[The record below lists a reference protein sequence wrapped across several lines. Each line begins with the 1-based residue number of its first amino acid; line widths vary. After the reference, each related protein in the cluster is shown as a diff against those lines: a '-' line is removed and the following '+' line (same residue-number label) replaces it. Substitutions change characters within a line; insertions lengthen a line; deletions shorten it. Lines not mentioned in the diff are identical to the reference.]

1 MGRLDEPAKKR
12 IVELRRAGLSF
23 RRIKTVLEL
32 DNIKVS
38 AQTIY
43 LFLKK
48 NKKIKLEQEE
58 RGLGAAPAQ
67 SGVAVRGSGWA
78 DQQLWSLMQDR
89 SAAGYPRTTGQQ
101 GPSQARGQGSVLGT
115 GPTGTPCDSGSP
127 RTAEDSGGSS
137 RKGVAQ
143 ERKEEGIKI
152 VSVTSLS
159 ETSGRL
165 GFQKR
170 EGVSGA
176 MNKGSFPLNPA
187 PQRGPQ
193 ATCSVPHLQGPSPGS
208 ALPANSISK
217 ALLAATNRRRVP
229 FIQPRNPTL
238 IARKRLVEK
247 AILHKMKVKE
257 TGSQNSQQM
266 GQPSRRGQCYI
277 ESAPPNTMP
286 GFSVSSGSFSSAV
299 TMTGVQNSPLVYSTP
314 QQRLQ
319 GAVSSSVSRGPTVS
333 TASPAS
339 MMRGA
344 SAQSSTSPGQ
354 AQSSSALLTSSGNPS
369 TDSSHPAK
377 RTTALPAST
386 RASLTPCM
394 GTSSGPCGGSAV
406 LEQLGNLNSQ
416 LRTLSSVVL
425 LLTEQQGRLEREQ
438 AQQTLVQRQ
447 ILSTL
452 QGLATSLRPAPPSP
466 APCTESPA
474 PGQAPY
480 TPTTPDPSHT
490 KPVSAPSGY
499 YNITDPA
506 SRQYEPI
513 SCSSTP
519 PGHLQYK
526 PMSLNSVPHDHNHY
540 QSSDSTSLSQICFPP
555 ISMDLSPPD
564 HTHFSPTSPDPAT
577 PTDPDTQ
584 FNIFKVELF

>member
-58 RGLGAAPAQ
+58 RGLGASPTQ

-89 SAAGYPRTTGQQ
+89 STAGYPRTTGQQ
-101 GPSQARGQGSVLGT
+101 GPSQARGQGSVQGT
-115 GPTGTPCDSGSP
+115 GPTGTPSGSGSP
-127 RTAEDSGGSS
+127 STAGDSGGSS

-143 ERKEEGIKI
+143 ERKEEEIKI

-176 MNKGSFPLNPA
+176 VNKGSFPLNPA

-193 ATCSVPHLQGPSPGS
+193 ATGSVPQLQGPSSGN

-217 ALLAATNRRRVP
+217 AVLAATNRRRVL
-229 FIQPRNPTL
+229 FTQPRNPTL

-257 TGSQNSQQM
+257 TGSQNSQHM

-277 ESAPPNTMP
+277 ESAPPNLPP

-299 TMTGVQNSPLVYSTP
+299 TVTGVQNSPLVYSTP

-319 GAVSSSVSRGPTVS
+319 GSISSSVSRGPTVS

-344 SAQSSTSPGQ
+344 SVQSSKGPGQ
-354 AQSSSALLTSSGNPS
+354 AQSTQAQPSSNPS
-369 TDSSHPAK
+369 TDSSHLVK
-377 RTTALPAST
+377 RTTALPASA
-386 RASLTPCM
+386 RANLTPCM
-394 GTSSGPCGGSAV
+394 DTSTGPCGGSAV
-406 LEQLGNLNSQ
+406 LELLGNLNSQ
-416 LRTLSSVVL
+416 LRTLSNVVL

-438 AQQTLVQRQ
+438 AQQTQVQRQ

-452 QGLATSLRPAPPSP
+452 QGMATSLRPAPPSP

-480 TPTTPDPSHT
+480 TPITTDPSHT
-490 KPVSAPSGY
+490 KPVGAPSGY
-499 YNITDPA
+499 YNITDHA

-513 SCSSTP
+513 SCSSTQ

-526 PMSLNSVPHDHNHY
+526 PLSLNATPHEHNHY

-555 ISMDLSPPD
+555 VSMALSPPD
-564 HTHFSPTSPDPAT
+564 HTHFSPTSPDPA
-577 PTDPDTQ
+577 PPPDPDTQ

>member
-247 AILHKMKVKE
+247 AILHKMK
-257 TGSQNSQQM
+257 
-266 GQPSRRGQCYI
+266 
-277 ESAPPNTMP
+277 
-286 GFSVSSGSFSSAV
+286 V